1 MPDFTF
7 FEIHFHEF
15 NPTNTAPLIGR
26 GGASREVG
34 RGGAAGGANLDGVPV
49 EEAEPESE
57 SGSNSET
64 ESRSDAETA
73 DDGSGGPGAGLVVA
87 LALLVVAAV
96 AARKFLGGDDEFEE
110 LSEIDDVA

>member
-1 MPDFTF
+1 MPDFTL

-15 NPTNTAPLIGR
+15 NPTNTAPLV
-26 GGASREVG
+26 GGGGGSREVG
-34 RGGAAGGANLDGVPV
+34 RGGTAGGANLDGVPV
-49 EEAEPESE
+49 EEAEPETE
-57 SGSNSET
+57 SGSES
-64 ESRSDAETA
+64 ESRSDAVTA

-96 AARKFLGGDDEFEE
+96 AARKLLGGDDEFEE